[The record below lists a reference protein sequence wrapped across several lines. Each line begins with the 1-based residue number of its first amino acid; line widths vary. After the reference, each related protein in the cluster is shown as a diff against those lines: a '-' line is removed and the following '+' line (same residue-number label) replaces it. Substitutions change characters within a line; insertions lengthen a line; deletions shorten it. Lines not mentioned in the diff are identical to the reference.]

1 MTTPPAAAVPQGLSA
16 TLSDAFSREFAGN
29 SLRAWAVAL
38 ATIVVIH
45 AAFWIARRVL
55 KARLERI
62 AASTATR
69 WDDVLV
75 AVLADI
81 RFWCILFIALDA
93 GTHPLVLSAT
103 VAKVL
108 RGAAVVAVALQL
120 LLSSRLVI
128 EETIRHLLTRSTQ
141 PDGTPDP
148 SLASATTIIRF
159 MATLLIGSILI
170 LLALANLN
178 VEITP
183 LITGLGIGG
192 IAIALAAQSVLGD
205 LFASL
210 AILFDKPFLVG
221 QAINVGDKVGIV
233 EQIGIKSTRVRSLS
247 GEIMVYRNTDL
258 LASRIHNFSTMKER
272 RIVTVIGIICET
284 PTDKILR
291 FVEIVKDAV
300 RSQQSARLDRC
311 HFRSI
316 GAYSLDIECV
326 YFILS
331 PDYAQFMDIQQAIN
345 LRVLDHM
352 RREGIELAYP
362 TALEIQRQEPAASP
376 AAVTPS
382 R

>member
-1 MTTPPAAAVPQGLSA
+1 MTTPPAPQAVQNLPAA
-16 TLSDAFSREFAGN
+16 LSDALSRDFAGN
-29 SLRAWAVAL
+29 SLRAWIVAL
-38 ATIVVIH
+38 ATVVVIH

-55 KARLERI
+55 KSRLERI
-62 AASTATR
+62 AASTSTR

-81 RFWCILFIALDA
+81 RFWCIALLAIDV
-93 GTHPLVLSAT
+93 GSQSLVLPGSI
-103 VAKVL
+103 AKAI
-108 RGAAVVAVALQL
+108 RIAAVVAVSLQL

-128 EETIRHLLTRSTQ
+128 EETIRHLLSRSKQ

-148 SLASATTIIRF
+148 SIASATTIIRF
-159 MATLLIGSILI
+159 IATLLIGSVLV

-210 AILFDKPFLVG
+210 SILFDKPFLVG
-221 QAINVGDKVGIV
+221 HAITIADKTGIV

-258 LASRIHNFSTMKER
+258 LSSRIHNFSTMKER
-272 RIVTVIGIICET
+272 RVLTVVGIICET
-284 PTDKILR
+284 PTDKVLR
-291 FVEIVKDAV
+291 MVEIIKDAV
-300 RSQQSARLDRC
+300 RAQPNTRLDRC

-316 GAYSLDIECV
+316 GAYSLDIEYV
-326 YFILS
+326 YFVLS
-331 PDYAQFMDIQQAIN
+331 PDFAIHMDAQQAIN
-345 LRVLDHM
+345 LRILDEM

-362 TALEIQRQEPAASP
+362 TALEIQRQEPRP
-376 AAVTPS
+376 APAT

>member
-1 MTTPPAAAVPQGLSA
+1 MTTPPVTLGPANLSS
-16 TLSDAFSREFAGN
+16 TLSDTLAREFAGN
-29 SLRAWAVAL
+29 SLRAWIVAL
-38 ATIVVIH
+38 ATAVVIH
-45 AAFWIARRVL
+45 AAFWITRRVL

-62 AASTATR
+62 AAATATR

-81 RFWCILFIALDA
+81 RFWCVLLVAIDA
-93 GTHPLVLSAT
+93 GSHSLVLSAT
-103 VAKVL
+103 VAKL
-108 RGAAVVAVALQL
+108 IRGAAVVAVALQL

-128 EETIRHLLTRSTQ
+128 EETIRQLLSRSKQ
-141 PDGTPDP
+141 ADGTPDP
-148 SLASATTIIRF
+148 SIASATTIIRF
-159 MATLLIGSILI
+159 IATLLIGSVLI

-192 IAIALAAQSVLGD
+192 IAIALAAQSILGD

-210 AILFDKPFLVG
+210 SILFDKPFLVG
-221 QAINVGDKVGIV
+221 QAILVGDKVGIV

-258 LASRIHNFSTMKER
+258 LSSRIHNFSTMKER
-272 RIVTVIGIICET
+272 RVVTVVGIICET
-284 PTDKILR
+284 PTDKVLR
-291 FVEIVKDAV
+291 FVEIVKNAV
-300 RSQQSARLDRC
+300 RAQLNTRLDRC

-316 GAYSLDIECV
+316 GPYSLDIECV
-326 YFILS
+326 YFVLS
-331 PDYAQFMDIQQAIN
+331 PDYAQFMDAQQAIN
-345 LRVLDHM
+345 LRILDDM

-362 TALEIQRQEPAASP
+362 TALEIQRSESQARPTSP
-376 AAVTPS
+376 APA

>member
-1 MTTPPAAAVPQGLSA
+1 MTTPPAAPVPQGLPA
-16 TLSDAFSREFAGN
+16 TLSDALSREFAGN

-38 ATIVVIH
+38 ATVVVIH

-103 VAKVL
+103 IAKVL

-128 EETIRHLLTRSTQ
+128 EETIRHLLTRSRQ

-148 SLASATTIIRF
+148 SIASATTIIRF
-159 MATLLIGSILI
+159 IATLLIGSILI

-210 AILFDKPFLVG
+210 SILFDKPFLVG

-272 RIVTVIGIICET
+272 RVVTVVGIICET
-284 PTDKILR
+284 PSDKVLR
-291 FVEIVKDAV
+291 FIDIVKDAV
-300 RSQQSARLDRC
+300 RSQHATRLDRC

-316 GAYSLDIECV
+316 GAYSLDIEYV
-326 YFILS
+326 YFVLS

-345 LRVLDHM
+345 LRVLESM
-352 RREGIELAYP
+352 RREGIDLAYP
-362 TALEIQRQEPAASP
+362 TALEIQRQEPGASTAALP
-376 AAVTPS
+376 PQ